1 MTRLWSPAQ
10 TAVALCCC
18 GLWCL
23 HRIPAAVT
31 LSDRTEQ
38 AGIEFRHEASATAH
52 KYLIETMG
60 GGVALLD
67 FDDDGWLDIFFVNSG
82 SIRDAL
88 GSPHIHRSEPNLHN
102 RLYRNNGDGSFAD
115 VTDGSGLSQHDTQI
129 YGMGAATG
137 DFDND
142 GLTDLAITGY
152 GGVQLF
158 HNEGGGV
165 FVDITAR
172 SGIEAPGWSAS
183 AGFADLDA
191 DGLLDLFV
199 TRYLDWSFADH
210 VACGEES
217 PSYCSPERHRAVT
230 SKVFR
235 NTGGSRFTDVSEQ
248 SGLAALPGKAL
259 GVAFNDIEHDG
270 DIDIV
275 VANDSE
281 PQQLLRNEGAF
292 NVVESALAAGVA
304 YNEDGGRF
312 AGMGIDFSDYDNDG
326 RPDILITNLARELY
340 ALFRN
345 EGASLFGYATRQ
357 SRLAIITARM
367 SGWGVRLADLDLDG
381 WKDVFAAQG
390 HVLDTIELTDPG
402 VPYRQPPLLALG
414 SNGQFHDVSA
424 GSGGIFGE
432 SLAGRGAAF
441 GDLDNDGDL
450 DVVMSVLD
458 DNPHVLYN
466 DAAGADRR
474 WIVLRLV
481 GRASPRDGQGA
492 RVLIQTPD
500 GKRQSRFATTAGS
513 YLSASDPR
521 VHFGLGANDTVE
533 RIRIR
538 WSSGVEQELRDVR
551 SNRIVTVR
559 ERSVDGK

>member
-1 MTRLWSPAQ
+1 MWKLAQ
-10 TAVALCCC
+10 TATALCCW
-18 GLWCL
+18 GLASTGL
-23 HRIPAAVT
+23 LPAAVT
-31 LSDRTEQ
+31 LSDRAER
-38 AGIEFRHEASATAH
+38 AGVEFRHEASATAH

-67 FDDDGWLDIFFVNSG
+67 FNDDGWLDIFFVNSG
-82 SIRDAL
+82 SIRNSP
-88 GSPHIHRSEPNLHN
+88 GSPRIHRSEPNLHN
-102 RLYRNNGDGSFAD
+102 RLYRNNRDGSFTD
-115 VTDGSGLSQHDTQI
+115 VTEGSGLSQHDTQI

-142 GLTDLAITGY
+142 GFTDLAITGY

-158 HNEGGGV
+158 RNDGDGV
-165 FVDITAR
+165 FVDITPQ

-191 DGLLDLFV
+191 DGLLDFFV

-210 VACGEES
+210 VACGEEI
-217 PSYCSPERHRAVT
+217 PSYCPPDRHRAVT

-235 NTGGSRFTDVSEQ
+235 NTGRSKFIDMSGQ

-275 VANDSE
+275 VANDAE
-281 PQQLLRNEGAF
+281 PQQLLRNEGEF
-292 NVVESALAAGVA
+292 RLVESGLAAGVA

-312 AGMGIDFSDYDNDG
+312 AGMGVDFSDYDNDG

-345 EGASLFGYATRQ
+345 EGANLFGYATRQ
-357 SRLAIITARM
+357 SRLAIITGRM

-381 WKDVFAAQG
+381 WKDLFVAQG
-390 HVLDTIELTDPG
+390 HVLDTIERTDPG

-414 SNGQFHDVSA
+414 SNGLFQDVSEGA
-424 GSGGIFGE
+424 GGIFAE
-432 SLAGRGAAF
+432 ALAGRGAAF

-450 DVVMSVLD
+450 DVVISVLD
-458 DNPHVLYN
+458 ENPHVLYN
-466 DAAGADRR
+466 DAADKGRR
-474 WIVLRLV
+474 WIMLRLV
-481 GRASPRDGQGA
+481 GRTSPRDGQGA

-500 GKRQSRFATTAGS
+500 GKQQFRFATTAGS

-521 VHFGLGANDTVE
+521 VHFGLGANNTVE
-533 RIRIR
+533 RVRIR
-538 WSSGVEQELRDVR
+538 WSSGIEQELRDVQA
-551 SNRIVTVR
+551 NRIVTVR
-559 ERSVDGK
+559 EGQGGGQ